1 MGGFE
6 ISEELN
12 ADKAFLVNHS
22 DLINRIDPCYYKGT
36 FHNLRKK
43 LIAKNFVRLSTFVDS
58 WNRGDG
64 PRDGF
69 YTENSKLGVYFL
81 RVNNLQKHT
90 IELEDVKYINRII
103 HETKLKRT
111 QVTAG
116 DVVFAISGT
125 KDNLGTVSIIPNNI
139 HEANLNSALVRFD
152 LNKRIDKKFFC
163 ILFDLNFVRTQIEF
177 TGKGAAQ
184 NNLNNDEISSFL
196 LPNLDLS
203 TQKSLVKNYE
213 AAQQKQQQKQQQA
226 QALLDSIDTYLLNE
240 LGITLPEH
248 DSSLEKRMFTV
259 RFTEMTSGRVD
270 PYYFQEHFVDF
281 FKSLNQSKYE
291 VLPLSKVSKKIAS
304 GITPLSGGD
313 AYTSSDEGI
322 PFVRSGNINI
332 DGAIDFSDLI
342 YLKSSIHNTLM
353 KSSKLLKNDLMIAI
367 VGATIG
373 QVGIYINNREA
384 NINQAIALVRLKEGI
399 NHQYMKELIKSG
411 IGQMSLN
418 RLKRPVA
425 RANINLEEISTMQ
438 IILPPLK
445 KQNEIATHIT
455 KIRTQAKQL
464 QTEAAQILDNAK
476 AEIERIILGKI

>member
-6 ISEELN
+6 ISAGLN

-22 DLINRIDPCYYKGT
+22 DLINRIDPYYYKGT
-36 FHNLRKK
+36 FHNLRKW

-103 HETKLKRT
+103 HEKKLKRT

-226 QALLDSIDTYLLNE
+226 QTLLNSIDTYLLNE
-240 LGITLPEH
+240 LGITLPEQ

-259 RFTEMTSGRVD
+259 PFSEATGLRLDSQFYKTEFQKLIEVISSGK
-270 PYYFQEHFVDF
+270 HFKLKDVAEF
-281 FKSLNQSKYE
+281 STEVWNQSDYFNETFPYIEISEIELSTGEIVNVKQVSIVE
-291 VLPLSKVSKKIAS
+291 APSRAKMIVRQGDIIISLTRPTRGAIAHNQLPGINIASTGFAVIRTLKNNTVSKEMLFLLLKMSSTLRQMEQRATGGS
-304 GITPLSGGD
+304 YPAITQEEL
-313 AYTSSDEGI
+313 
-322 PFVRSGNINI
+322 GNI
-332 DGAIDFSDLI
+332 
-342 YLKSSIHNTLM
+342 
-353 KSSKLLKNDLMIAI
+353 LLPCTEIPNQKKI
-367 VGATIG
+367 VA
-373 QVGIYINNREA
+373 
-384 NINQAIALVRLKEGI
+384 
-399 NHQYMKELIKSG
+399 
-411 IGQMSLN
+411 
-418 RLKRPVA
+418 
-425 RANINLEEISTMQ
+425 
-438 IILPPLK
+438 
-445 KQNEIATHIT
+445 HIT
-455 KIRTQAKQL
+455 QIRTQAKQL
-464 QTEAAQILDNAK
+464 QTEAIQILNNAK
-476 AEIERIILGKI
+476 TEIERMILGKV